1 MKQQTK
7 GRNTLPQ
14 AEKVKVHH
22 EILQFVC
29 NFLKLDKFE
38 KQEAQDYQRNRDSM
52 RRTINWKEIDMQ
64 LNRRYATKS
73 YSYKTFFDVIIPNLL
88 SPYPHE
94 IIVQVQD
101 YLQEQVPLQPGLQE
115 IARQPKA
122 VTKLVKKIREQ
133 IKDKFELDGS
143 DIHPY
148 KKITSKIN
156 NNIKNCI
163 KTCCNTPTNIT
174 ARDLIINQ
182 AIREEYTITP
192 STIVNGTLNGT
203 DNTYGPKCKDEI
215 QICAASPNS
224 APTYFWQELEYF
236 GLFE

>member
-7 GRNTLPQ
+7 GRNTFKSE
-14 AEKVKVHH
+14 AEKQKIHQ
-22 EILQFVC
+22 EIIQRVC
-29 NFLKLDKFE
+29 YYLKLDKFE
-38 KQEAQDYQRNRDSM
+38 KQEAEDYQRNRDSM
-52 RRTINWKEIDMQ
+52 CRDINWKEMDMQ
-64 LNRRYATKS
+64 INRRYATKS
-73 YSYKTFFDVIIPNLL
+73 YCYKTFVDVIIPNLL

-101 YLQEQVPLQPGLQE
+101 YIQEQVPLQPGLQE

-148 KKITSKIN
+148 KKITEKIN

-192 STIVNGTLNGT
+192 STIVNGT
-203 DNTYGPKCKDEI
+203 DNTYSSKCKDEI